1 MTSIPFGLNPRQLNL
16 TAIRIQELF
25 ARGFGSLDEAQVVRL
40 NVAQNDA
47 EILDMRVQPMS
58 APVLVAYVLELIAA
72 NNSALT
78 EQLHDLGLE
87 GQITPELPSTDLDD
101 DE

>member
-25 ARGFGSLDEAQVVRL
+25 ARGFDSFEEAQVVRL
-40 NVAQNDA
+40 NVAQV
-47 EILDMRVQPMS
+47 ETEVLDMRVQPMS
-58 APVLVAYVLELIAA
+58 APVLVAYILELIAA
-72 NNSALT
+72 NNVALT
-78 EQLHDLGLE
+78 EQLRDLGLE
-87 GQITPELPSTDLDD
+87 PRITPELPSTDLDT